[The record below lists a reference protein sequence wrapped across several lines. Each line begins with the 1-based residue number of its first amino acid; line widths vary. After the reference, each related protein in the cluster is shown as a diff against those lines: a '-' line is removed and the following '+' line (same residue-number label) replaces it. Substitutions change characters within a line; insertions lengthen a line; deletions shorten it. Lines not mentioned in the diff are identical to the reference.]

1 MNYFINCCIL
11 SIHIATVDVKKFIYH
26 MACNKYDTQIA
37 IVENQG
43 IYENIDESIVRIY
56 DVGRSRTEDETVR
69 YLFFSIFK

>member
-1 MNYFINCCIL
+1 
-11 SIHIATVDVKKFIYH
+11 

-56 DVGRSRTEDETVR
+56 DVGRSRTEDETVS
-69 YLFFSIFK
+69 FCFSFTINIELILCIF

>member
-1 MNYFINCCIL
+1 MC
-11 SIHIATVDVKKFIYH
+11 SATVDVKKFIYH

-56 DVGRSRTEDETVR
+56 DVGRSRTEDEKV
-69 YLFFSIFK
+69 SIYFVCM